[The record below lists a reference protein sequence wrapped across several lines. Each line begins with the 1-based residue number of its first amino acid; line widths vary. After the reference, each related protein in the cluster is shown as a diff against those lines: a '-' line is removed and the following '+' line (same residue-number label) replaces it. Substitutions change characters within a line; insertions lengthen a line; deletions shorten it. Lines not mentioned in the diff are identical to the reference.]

1 MAKGGGGI
9 NIVLSADAEA
19 LKRGLAEAKAALS
32 KTADSAIADQ
42 QRMAKAADKF
52 TKDAANAGTLRAQ
65 NRALFNLAASYESM
79 GEAGSKAFRE
89 TLKQAGAAKDRMGDL
104 QMMVEAGHMEG
115 KIKVFGGALQSTIG
129 IIAGVEGA
137 MNLMGV
143 SADKAAEV
151 TARLQSL
158 MVMSQAIGSVIALTD
173 QVKALAATTSI
184 AATAQ
189 KALNMTMAISPLGI
203 AAIAVGALVVA
214 FGNFRTEAKKVTQEQ
229 KAMNNLHTETK
240 KVLED
245 EYAKSAA
252 LIGIVKNES
261 VSRETR
267 NAALKK
273 LNELYPDT
281 LSSMDVEK
289 VSAGQLKKELD
300 DLSAT
305 IFKQARAKAAL
316 NELIKISGQEM
327 TAEQDLLK
335 QQAAA
340 QKKAMELSAMGA
352 SPDQINKATATL
364 DSQVK
369 MRQAELKN
377 LDDQKKYLEKQIN
390 TGAIEEDKGAGKG
403 DKAKQI
409 IEQKL
414 QANKDLMDMELL
426 RAKTTGASQFELSAL
441 QEQLMVKD
449 LQFAKS
455 IGADKETIRNR
466 EVELEKFKLQRII
479 DETAWA
485 QEQIKAIMDEGPAV
499 RPKSAA
505 MAQMFGAM
513 NEGQWTNLMR
523 TNRKF
528 FEQMKSQD
536 VSNFK
541 EYINAFY
548 QEYDAA
554 KKAIKSGDITDAMM
568 PPDAPQ
574 KIDARFQTTQKLIM
588 SRSRHIQR
596 QTQAQ
601 ITTMNQGLQQGL
613 AQGLDAFEQFVTGMV
628 MKDENAGKNFGRA
641 LLGAVAGFMSS
652 LGKAMVAAGL
662 ASEVFQKALL
672 TNPALAIGAGAAL
685 IIAAGI
691 VKGKMAK
698 AMGANDG
705 GGGGNNAGGPE
716 GIRRF
721 ASGGII
727 SGPTIGM
734 MGEYPGAKSNPEV
747 VAPLDKLKNII
758 GTSGGGGGELVTRIS
773 GQDLLIMLD
782 RAETYRGRVR

>member
-19 LKRGLAEAKAALS
+19 LKKGLAEAKAALS

-42 QRMAKAADKF
+42 QRMAKAAEKF

-65 NRALFNLAASYESM
+65 NRALFNMAASYESM

-115 KIKVFGGALQSTIG
+115 KIKVFAGALQNSIG

-335 QQAAA
+335 QQAAL
-340 QKKAMELSAMGA
+340 QKKSLELSALGA
-352 SPDQINKATATL
+352 SPDQVNKATATL

-369 MRQAELKN
+369 MRQTELKN
-377 LDDQKKYLEKQIN
+377 LDEQKKYLEKQIN

-414 QANKDLMDMELL
+414 QANKDLMDIELL
-426 RAKTTGASQFELSAL
+426 RAKATGASDVQLSLL
-441 QEQLMVKD
+441 QEQLMIKD
-449 LQFAKS
+449 LQLAKS
-455 IGADKETIRNR
+455 IGAEKDAIRQR
-466 EVELEKFKLQRII
+466 EVDLEKFKLQTII
-479 DETAWA
+479 DDTAWA
-485 QEQIKAIMDEGPAV
+485 QEQIKRIAEEGPIQGA
-499 RPKSAA
+499 PKSAKLA
-505 MAQMFGAM
+505 EMLGAM
-513 NEGQWTNLMR
+513 NEAQWTNLMR

-536 VSNFK
+536 VNNFK

-588 SRSRHIQR
+588 SRSRHMQR

-601 ITTMNQGLQQGL
+601 VTALNQGLQQGL
-613 AQGLDAFEQFVTGMV
+613 AQGADAFEGFITDLVSQDKM
-628 MKDENAGKNFGRA
+628 AGKNFGNA
-641 LLGAVAGFMSS
+641 LMAAVANFMSS
-652 LGKAMVAAGL
+652 LGKAMIAAGL
-662 ASEVFQKALL
+662 ASETFQKALL
-672 TNPALAIGAGAAL
+672 TNPALAIGAGVALVAAS
-685 IIAAGI
+685 GI
-691 VKGKMAK
+691 VKGIMKRG
-698 AMGANDG
+698 MGGNDG
-705 GGGGNNAGGPE
+705 QGNQGAGGPE

-758 GTSGGGGGELVTRIS
+758 GTSGGQGGELVTRIS